1 YSYGMKIRQIVTILA
16 ILAMVALCVQ
26 PVYAQEE
33 SPQITDEAT
42 LFYNNAQLLIDG
54 GDYARAL
61 DMLDRVLA
69 SNTTL
74 LGMGDGL
81 MYTYKDRIALL
92 TDLGR
97 YDEAIAAADQATA
110 LYPREPGIWNNKGW
124 AYYQMGKYNEAADA
138 YDHAIRVNAT
148 YLKAYLN
155 KGDAL
160 MKAGKPREAADA
172 YRKALELDPGNTHAT
187 GGLNEVQAAAGP
199 DLLIP
204 SIVILVIIAGGLIF
218 WYMSRKPADD
228 IAAGKAKGKK

>member
-1 YSYGMKIRQIVTILA
+1 MNSKQIVTILA
-16 ILAMVALCVQ
+16 ILTMVALCVQ
-26 PVYAQEE
+26 PVVAGEE
-33 SPQITDEAT
+33 TPVITDEAT
-42 LFYNNAQLLIDG
+42 IYYNSAQVLISDG
-54 GDYARAL
+54 EYGRAL
-61 DMLDRVLA
+61 EFLDKVLA

-110 LYPREPGIWNNKGW
+110 SYPREPGIWNNKGY

-148 YLKAYLN
+148 YLKAHIN

-160 MKAGKPREAADA
+160 MKAGRPREAAGA
-172 YRKALELDPGNTHAT
+172 YNNALELDPGNAYAT
-187 GGLNEVQAAAGP
+187 QGLNEAQAAAGP
-199 DLLIP
+199 DITIPALI
-204 SIVILVIIAGGLIF
+204 ILVIIAGGLVL
-218 WYMSRKPADD
+218 WYVKFRKPADETPVQ
-228 IAAGKAKGKK
+228 KAKGKK